1 MSGWS
6 GLVSV
11 LLTPIVFSSHY
22 LFFFMKRIFFFLL
35 IVLTALQ
42 LSAQEAVAFRYGCIS
57 YDQILKSMPEYVKAD
72 SDFAELKAK
81 YDKEMKASEEE
92 FNAKYVTFLSEQSN
106 YAPSILRKR
115 QSELED
121 MMKRNE
127 QFRLES
133 IQLLE
138 NAHQSMIQ
146 TAKDKL
152 NAAIRII
159 AAENQLAFVLNTD
172 SDAVPYLDPEMA
184 VNITDAVLESLK

>member
-42 LSAQEAVAFRYGCIS
+42 LSAQEAVAFRYGSIS
-57 YDQILKSMPEYVKAD
+57 YNQILKSMPEYVKAD

-138 NAHQSMIQ
+138 NAHESMIQ

>member
-1 MSGWS
+1 
-6 GLVSV
+6 
-11 LLTPIVFSSHY
+11 
-22 LFFFMKRIFFFLL
+22 MKKFFFFLL
-35 IVLTALQ
+35 VI
-42 LSAQEAVAFRYGCIS
+42 LSAFEVKAQETVIFRYGCIS
-57 YDQILKSMPEYVKAD
+57 YDQILKSMPEYLQAEAD
-72 SDFAELKAK
+72 IAELKVK

-138 NAHQSMIQ
+138 NARNAMIQ
-146 TAKDKL
+146 VAKEKL
-152 NAAIRII
+152 DAVILQIAI
-159 AAENQLAFVLNTD
+159 ENQLAFVLNTD
-172 SDAVPYLDPEMA
+172 SDAVPYLNVGMA
-184 VNITDAVLESLK
+184 YNITNAVLESLKQE

>member
-1 MSGWS
+1 
-6 GLVSV
+6 
-11 LLTPIVFSSHY
+11 
-22 LFFFMKRIFFFLL
+22 MKKFFFFLL
-35 IVLTALQ
+35 VI
-42 LSAQEAVAFRYGCIS
+42 LSAFEVKAQETVIFRYGCIS
-57 YDQILKSMPEYVKAD
+57 YDQILKSMPEYLQAEAD
-72 SDFAELKAK
+72 IAELKVK

-138 NAHQSMIQ
+138 NARNAMILV
-146 TAKDKL
+146 AKEKL
-152 NAAIRII
+152 DAVILQI
-159 AAENQLAFVLNTD
+159 ATENQLAFVLNTD
-172 SDAVPYLDPEMA
+172 SDAVPYLNVGMA
-184 VNITDAVLESLK
+184 YNITNAVLESLKQE